1 MKKIISLIKKGIKA
15 YSRQA
20 AKSYVW
26 IPSGTFPVGI

>member
-1 MKKIISLIKKGIKA
+1 MKKIISLIKKGVKA

-26 IPSGTFPVGI
+26 IPSGTIPVGI